1 VRIPRGYIRAAAR
14 LLCYSLSQRR
24 DKGRGSGGGMRM
36 EIDLRIRGLS
46 GVGVVKWE
54 VAFTGMPAKNDFRI
68 GGFGSR
74 RHKNDGG
81 VLVAG

>member
-1 VRIPRGYIRAAAR
+1 
-14 LLCYSLSQRR
+14 
-24 DKGRGSGGGMRM
+24 MRM